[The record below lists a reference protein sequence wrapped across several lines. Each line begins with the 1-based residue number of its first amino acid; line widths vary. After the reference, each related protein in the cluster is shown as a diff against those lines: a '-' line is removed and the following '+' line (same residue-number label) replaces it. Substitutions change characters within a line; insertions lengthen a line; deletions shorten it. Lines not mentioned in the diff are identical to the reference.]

1 MLALSV
7 ATLAERRLRPPESP
21 LVSMAMQAG
30 VAAVAFTATAAGT
43 GSLAPPPVPEF
54 WAAVAWVVVL
64 ASFGGYGSYLLVL
77 RRHGAMRVS
86 TLLYLTPPT
95 TMAWAWL
102 MFGEVP
108 GWTAAPGIALCTVG
122 VGLALTGNSPSRRR
136 SRPWSTVG

>member
-21 LVSMAMQAG
+21 LVSMAMQAA

-43 GSLAPPPVPEF
+43 GNLAPPPVPEF

-77 RRHGAMRVS
+77 RRYGAIRVS
-86 TLLYLTPPT
+86 SLLYLTPPT

-108 GWTAAPGIALCTVG
+108 GRLAVPGLVLCAVGALSG
-122 VGLALTGNSPSRRR
+122 SSPSRRR
-136 SRPWSTVG
+136 SRPSSAVG